1 MIRRPPR
8 YTRTDTRFP
17 YTTLFRSADF
27 RRPIGRN
34 VEMDLQGRA
43 AIVGGGSRSV
53 SEIPAQNCSGA
64 CGIGLAALEILARGR
79 EAVDRT
85 RGGQEGYPVTEFLGP
100 GRSAGHTSELQSLMR
115 ISYADF

>member
-1 MIRRPPR
+1 
-8 YTRTDTRFP
+8 
-17 YTTLFRSADF
+17 
-27 RRPIGRN
+27 
-34 VEMDLQGRA
+34 MDLQGRA

-53 SEIPAQNCSGA
+53 SEIPAQKCSGA

-100 GRSAGHTSELQSLMR
+100 GIPREDCVACRIVIGCSERCMLAVHGPEIGSASGGEGGGK
-115 ISYADF
+115 YG

>member
-1 MIRRPPR
+1 
-8 YTRTDTRFP
+8 
-17 YTTLFRSADF
+17 
-27 RRPIGRN
+27 
-34 VEMDLQGRA
+34 MDLQGRA

-53 SEIPAQNCSGA
+53 SEIPAQKCSGA

-100 GRSAGHTSELQSLMR
+100 GIPREDCVECRIVIGCSERGRSEERRVGKECVSTCRFRWGRYH
-115 ISYADF
+115 

>member
-1 MIRRPPR
+1 
-8 YTRTDTRFP
+8 
-17 YTTLFRSADF
+17 
-27 RRPIGRN
+27 
-34 VEMDLQGRA
+34 MDLQGRA

-53 SEIPAQNCSGA
+53 SEIPAQKCSGA

-100 GRSAGHTSELQSLMR
+100 GIPREACVACRIVLGRSDEHTSDLQSLMR
-115 ISYADF
+115 ISNAVLCLKNKNKHKHTD